1 MPEDNQ
7 NNNGKRNGN
16 PGFSGLSSSGAAAE
30 RRRKQLAEEAR
41 LREKE
46 IEEEEERR
54 RREER
59 AREDLSKSKSG
70 RHARAPK
77 KEKSRRKPGAV
88 AGFLGKSAKAAG
100 AVLREYWKPFLAFFF
115 EICAVAAAVLLIL
128 ILPNGGKTSLPDK
141 ITVEEFGKKTASK
154 YSLFVENGELYV
166 DADRVFSYFG
176 ASYSGDKNSMTVVT
190 VPGESAKFTNGS
202 DVAVLN
208 GETVHMGAPAVIRNY
223 KLRLPLSF
231 YKVFVTG
238 GAVDWSEDAKTLA
251 ISADDGAEVG
261 FRIKGGIAM
270 TKIPLDPN
278 QISIIIDDVNLSYKF
293 VNDLSGYSKFMNPEN
308 RDDYLLLISPAKPD
322 DGSYVPPN
330 LISVLNGRPGYTNLS
345 LEATAEKALEALFI
359 EMHSAG
365 FTGVYV
371 NMAYRSFSD
380 QKKTYD
386 NYVYNE
392 RTYYRY
398 NYETTK
404 KYFSDTAYRV
414 LGSAYLQS
422 TYISKGV
429 FSLSLKDAERVVST
443 YSAVPGTG
451 DHQTGLGVD
460 MHDLKKTDVSFAERD
475 AYRWLCEN
483 AYKFGFIERFPEG
496 KEKITGFAY
505 EPYHWRF
512 VGQYHA
518 AKMHESGM
526 CLEEYIASL
535 E

>member
-1 MPEDNQ
+1 MPEDNNNL
-7 NNNGKRNGN
+7 NNNGKRNDN
-16 PGFSGLSSSGAAAE
+16 PAFSGLSSSGAAAE
-30 RRRKQLAEEAR
+30 RRRRQLAEEAR

-46 IEEEEERR
+46 EEERR
-54 RREER
+54 RREEPAREEVPQSRSKGR
-59 AREDLSKSKSG
+59 ARV
-70 RHARAPK
+70 RK
-77 KEKSRRKPGAV
+77 KEKSRRTRGIA
-88 AGFLGKSAKAAG
+88 AGFLSKSAKAVAS
-100 AVLREYWKPFLAFFF
+100 VFREYWKPFLAFFF
-115 EICAVAAAVLLIL
+115 GICAVAGAVLLIL
-128 ILPNGGKTSLPDK
+128 ILPNGGKSSNPDE
-141 ITVEEFGKKTASK
+141 ITVEEFGKKTTAD
-154 YSLFVENGELYV
+154 YALFDENGELYL
-166 DADRVFSYFG
+166 DADRIFSYFG

-190 VPGESAKFTNGS
+190 VTGESAKFTNGS

-208 GETVHMGAPAVIRNY
+208 GETVHMAAPAVIRNY
-223 KLRLPLSF
+223 ALRLPLSF
-231 YKVFVTG
+231 FKAFVTG
-238 GAVDWSEDAKTLA
+238 VAVDWSEDEKTLRV
-251 ISADDGAEVG
+251 SADDGAEAG
-261 FRIKGGIAM
+261 FRIKGGSTM
-270 TKIPLDPN
+270 TKIQLDPN
-278 QISIIIDDVNLSYKF
+278 QVSIIIDDVNLSYKF
-293 VNDLSGYSKFMNPEN
+293 VNDLSGYSQFMNPEN

-330 LISVLNGRPGYTNLS
+330 LISVLNARPGYTKLS

-365 FTGVYV
+365 FTDVYV

-386 NYVYNE
+386 NYIYNE

-404 KYFSDTAYRV
+404 KYFSDTAYKV

-429 FSLSLKDAERVVST
+429 FSLTLKDAERVVTT

-475 AYRWLCEN
+475 AYRWLREN

-535 E
+535 G